1 MNKVAIITGAAGG
14 IGRALCD
21 AFTTDGYGV
30 IAVDIRRP
38 DPLGR
43 TTTYVELDLDRYCCE
58 PEYRRTADA
67 HLRDAV
73 ADRSV
78 AALINN
84 AAVQILKPTDALTT
98 EDWSSTLNVNLLAPF
113 LITQALLKEL
123 EAAAG
128 AVVNIS
134 SIHAK
139 QTKPEF
145 VAYATSKAALNGL
158 TRSLAVDLG
167 GRVRINAIC
176 PAAIAT
182 PMLVEGFAGREA
194 ALDQLGKM
202 HPAGRIGEPKEVAA
216 LALFLA
222 SDAARF
228 ITGAE
233 IMLDGGI
240 HTRLHDP
247 V

>member
-14 IGRALCD
+14 VGRALCD
-21 AFTTDGYGV
+21 AFANAGYCV

-38 DPLGR
+38 DPPDSA
-43 TTTYVELDLDRYCCE
+43 TTYVELDLNRYCCD
-58 PEYRRTADA
+58 PEYRSTADA
-67 HLRDAV
+67 HLRDAI
-73 ADRSV
+73 AGRSV

-84 AAVQILKPTDALTT
+84 AAVQIFKPTAALTA
-98 EDWSSTLNVNLLAPF
+98 EDWSNTLNVNLLAPF
-113 LITQALLKEL
+113 LLTQALLKEL
-123 EAAAG
+123 EAAGG

-134 SIHAK
+134 SIHAT

-182 PMLVEGFAGREA
+182 PMLAEGFAGREA
-194 ALDQLGKM
+194 VLDQLGQM
-202 HPAGRIGEPKEVAA
+202 HPVGRIGEPREVAA
-216 LALFLA
+216 LALFLT

-233 IMLDGGI
+233 IALDGGI
-240 HTRLHDP
+240 RARLHDP

>member
-1 MNKVAIITGAAGG
+1 MNKAAIITGAAGG

-21 AFTTDGYGV
+21 TFAKAGYNV

-38 DPLGR
+38 DPLDNAI
-43 TTTYVELDLDRYCCE
+43 TYVELDLNRFCCD
-58 PEYRRTADA
+58 PEYRNTADA
-67 HLRDAV
+67 RLRDAV
-73 ADRSV
+73 GGRSIT
-78 AALINN
+78 ALINN

-98 EDWSSTLNVNLLAPF
+98 EDWGSTLNVNLLAPF
-113 LITQALLKEL
+113 LLTQILLKEL

-134 SIHAK
+134 SIHAT

-158 TRSLAVDLG
+158 SRSLAVDLG

-176 PAAIAT
+176 PGAIHT

-194 ALDQLGKM
+194 GLELLGQM
-202 HPAGRIGEPKEVAA
+202 HPVGRIGEPQEVAA
-216 LALFLA
+216 LALFLT

-233 IMLDGGI
+233 IALDGGI
-240 HTRLHDP
+240 RARLHDP

>member
-1 MNKVAIITGAAGG
+1 MDKVAVITGAAGG
-14 IGRALCD
+14 IGQALCNVFS
-21 AFTTDGYGV
+21 ASGYSV
-30 IAVDIRRP
+30 VALDIHRP
-38 DPLGR
+38 EQLDRLA
-43 TTTYVELDLDRYCCE
+43 TFVQLDLDRYSRDT
-58 PEYRRTADA
+58 EYRCASDA
-67 HLRDAV
+67 NLRNAI
-73 ADRSV
+73 ASRPF

-84 AAVQILKPTDALTT
+84 AAVQILKPTAELTVQ
-98 EDWSSTLNVNLLAPF
+98 DWSSTLNVNLLAPF
-113 LITQALLKEL
+113 LLTQAFLKDL
-123 EAAAG
+123 ETSCG

-134 SIHAK
+134 SIHGS

-167 GRVRINAIC
+167 GRIRVNSIN
-176 PAAIAT
+176 PAAIST
-182 PMLVEGFAGREA
+182 PMLIKGFIGRKP
-194 ALDQLGKM
+194 ALNKIGQF
-202 HPAGRIGEPKEVAA
+202 HPAGRIGEALEVAE

-233 IMLDGGI
+233 VAVDGGI
-240 HTRLHDP
+240 SARLHDP

>member
-1 MNKVAIITGAAGG
+1 MSKVAIITGAAGG

-21 AFTTDGYGV
+21 VFADAGYGV

-38 DPLGR
+38 DPLDR
-43 TTTYVELDLDRYCCE
+43 ATTYVELDLNRYCCD
-58 PEYRRTADA
+58 PPYRDTADTL
-67 HLRDAV
+67 LRDAV
-73 ADRSV
+73 GGRSV

-84 AAVQILKPTDALTT
+84 AAVQIVKPMEMLTT
-98 EDWSSTLNVNLLAPF
+98 ADWTGTLNINLLAPF
-113 LITQALLKEL
+113 LLTQALLKQL

-134 SIHAK
+134 SIHAT
-139 QTKPEF
+139 QSKPEF

-182 PMLVEGFAGREA
+182 SMLLEGFADREA
-194 ALDQLGKM
+194 ALDQLAQM
-202 HPAGRIGEPKEVAA
+202 HPAGRIGEPREVAA
-216 LALFLA
+216 LAFFLA

-233 IMLDGGI
+233 IALDGGI
-240 HTRLHDP
+240 RARLHDP